1 MQDVMETFAKCIE
14 LNIGINALTA
24 HNIETLNRII
34 IDNAGEKSLEVLI
47 FDPEN
52 PKINVRM
59 PRRAKRGIKITRESL
74 DAFKALPFL
83 RMALKTGA

>member
-1 MQDVMETFAKCIE
+1 
-14 LNIGINALTA
+14 
-24 HNIETLNRII
+24 
-34 IDNAGEKSLEVLI
+34 VLI